1 MTAVPILAKT
11 TEKQCFLQLEVLLS
25 SLDLRSVPEIAMEMV
40 TCSSHCYREEITV
53 PRLKCT
59 IASGGDQKTPRVSDR
74 DRDLCVSTESDPSH
88 LPL

>member
-11 TEKQCFLQLEVLLS
+11 TEKQCFLQLEELLS
-25 SLDLRSVPEIAMEMV
+25 SLDLGSVPEIAMEMV
-40 TCSSHCYREEITV
+40 TCISHYCLEELAV

-74 DRDLCVSTESDPSH
+74 HRDLCASTESDP
-88 LPL
+88 